1 MAASQRTNG
10 PCKMLAFGLLLISSL
25 LNAGVTAQEEG
36 VVAAE
41 APPVNAEE
49 YIRGDMIP
57 KATGAPKPDDSQIA
71 VFPTIGALELTEQT
85 TAAAA
90 TPTATEEAGDNNDSG
105 PEETADKEAEF
116 TVEVHTDI
124 AKIVEQETP
133 APMPARG
140 DGPNI
145 PQPVPQ
151 DDVVC
156 VSKEAVQDKNA
167 VNLKLKASSNCKDS
181 KVKIE
186 SVLQELCGE
195 DCKLDIYQEDNS
207 DQVLVSGKYVED
219 DVADMANKFNNDN
232 IKDKTDVEE
241 AVPRWGK
248 NSKLVLVSLLLTGLL
263 LAALLVAGYY
273 LKTHRKN
280 SKGVRLAESFQ
291 VDEENQANTLVS
303 VAPLPQEP
311 LDKPTINGES
321 PPENGTNPA
330 PTTNGHSATQTPV
343 ADTEM

>member
-1 MAASQRTNG
+1 MAAASARRTHRL
-10 PCKMLAFGLLLISSL
+10 CKTLAFGLLLISSL
-25 LNAGVTAQEEG
+25 LNAGVMAQEED
-36 VVAAE
+36 VVAAAA
-41 APPVNAEE
+41 APLNADEH
-49 YIRGDMIP
+49 IRGDMIP
-57 KATGAPKPDDSQIA
+57 KATEASEPDDPQIL
-71 VFPTIGALELTEQT
+71 VFPSVGALTEQT

-90 TPTATEEAGDNNDSG
+90 TPTATVGGDKTDSV
-105 PEETADKEAEF
+105 PEEIADKKDEF

-124 AKIVEQETP
+124 AKIVESVTP
-133 APMPARG
+133 ASMPARG
-140 DGPNI
+140 DGGKNI
-145 PQPVPQ
+145 PRPVPQ
-151 DDVVC
+151 EDVVC
-156 VSKEAVQDKNA
+156 VTKEAVQDKNA

-181 KVKIE
+181 KMKIE
-186 SVLQELCGE
+186 SVLQQLCGE

-207 DQVLVSGKYVED
+207 GEVLVSGKYVED
-219 DVADMANKFNNDN
+219 DVVGMANKFNNDN

-311 LDKPTINGES
+311 LDKQTINGES